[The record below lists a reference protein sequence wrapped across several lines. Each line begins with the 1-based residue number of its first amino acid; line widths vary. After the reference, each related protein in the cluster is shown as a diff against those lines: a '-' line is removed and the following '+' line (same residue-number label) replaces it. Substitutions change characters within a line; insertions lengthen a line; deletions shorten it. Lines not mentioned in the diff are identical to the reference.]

1 LKRILIV
8 DDEKDVNLSSRLV
21 LESNGFQVDSFD
33 DPLLALENFKPNSY
47 DLVILDIKMP
57 KMNGFSLYREF
68 RKLDNKANICFLTAG
83 EMYYGTY
90 EDIFH
95 DLYENS
101 FIRIPIE
108 NDDLLERVDRIMK
121 ITRRSHLTFSKNEH

>member
-1 LKRILIV
+1 MKRILIV

-95 DLYENS
+95 DLDENS
-101 FIRIPIE
+101 FIRKPIE
-108 NDDLLERVDRIMK
+108 NEDLLERVDRIMSSREEA
-121 ITRRSHLTFSKNEH
+121 I

>member
-1 LKRILIV
+1 MKRILIV

-57 KMNGFSLYREF
+57 KMNRFKLY
-68 RKLDNKANICFLTAG
+68 G
-83 EMYYGTY
+83 ELKKK
-90 EDIFH
+90 
-95 DLYENS
+95 DL
-101 FIRIPIE
+101 IE
-108 NDDLLERVDRIMK
+108 L
-121 ITRRSHLTFSKNEH
+121 ITRLLQISQITEIIIIILDTLILFAFVTIEYWVFFSFLIKWECR

>member
-1 LKRILIV
+1 MKRILIV

-57 KMNGFSLYREF
+57 KMNGFYLYREF

-90 EDIFH
+90 EDIFY
-95 DLYENS
+95 DLDENS
-101 FIRIPIE
+101 FIRKPIE
-108 NDDLLERVDRIMK
+108 NDDLLERVDRIMSSREEA
-121 ITRRSHLTFSKNEH
+121 I

>member
-1 LKRILIV
+1 MKRILIV

-90 EDIFH
+90 EDIFY
-95 DLYENS
+95 DLDENS
-101 FIRIPIE
+101 FIRKPIE
-108 NDDLLERVDRIMK
+108 NDDLLERVDRIM
-121 ITRRSHLTFSKNEH
+121 SS

>member
-1 LKRILIV
+1 MKRILIV

-57 KMNGFSLYREF
+57 KMNRFKLY
-68 RKLDNKANICFLTAG
+68 G
-83 EMYYGTY
+83 ELKKK
-90 EDIFH
+90 
-95 DLYENS
+95 DL
-101 FIRIPIE
+101 IE
-108 NDDLLERVDRIMK
+108 L
-121 ITRRSHLTFSKNEH
+121 ITRLLQISQ